1 MPPLAKFAA
10 APLACSSAGRTRHA
24 AAAAGDAAPGRAGL
38 AGHQPERRPGQRAA
52 PGSDADIIA
61 WYRKVQRYDA
71 FWVPRSAPRAT

>member
-10 APLACSSAGRTRHA
+10 APFGVSSACRTRHA
-24 AAAAGDAAPGRAGL
+24 AAAAGDAAQGRAGP

-52 PGSDADIIA
+52 AQDDADIIA

-71 FWVPRSAPRAT
+71 YWVPRSRPRAT